1 MRAAGGRA
9 IATVVRSLLAVL
21 VSIAVSSPAVIAQD
35 GGHESLPP
43 GATVLDVPYLPQ
55 DELLCGGAAAA
66 MVLRYW
72 GMENVL
78 PTDFSPLVSPALG
91 GMRARDLAANLTD
104 LGWDP
109 ILFTGRFDE
118 IRRHIRLG
126 RPVITLIEVAGGR
139 FHYVV
144 VTGEA
149 DGRLVIHDPAIS
161 PFRLMS
167 RDDLEQAWKRTGSLS
182 LLVLP
187 PLDTGPN
194 VRVPEDDSES
204 GRQVAPV
211 CRPTLSEAIELV
223 RLEQLDQAAT
233 VLSQGA
239 CATEPVF
246 RRELAGIRLRQHDL
260 DAAMRLSLEAL
271 EADPS
276 DAHAAETLATALYL
290 DDVPGEALDAW
301 NRVGKPTLDLIRIAG
316 LVRTAHRPVER
327 LMGLRGGDLLT
338 RRSLALARRRLADLP
353 AAAASRVVYSPTG
366 GGRADVVAG
375 IAERQGLP
383 TTMIP
388 LAVTGLR
395 AALQREVALTAVSTF
410 GGGETWSAAWRWW
423 DHRPRVAF
431 AFAGPAEFGPP
442 ATWSVSAVWE
452 EESFRPDLVGAMT
465 GAQATDPADAAPA
478 RIVDEHS
485 GGVLGSSI
493 WLEPWLRARLRAGF
507 ERWDGRGSFIR
518 SGAGFDIRAGGDRV
532 ALATSL
538 DAWLSTDGRPGF
550 GRISADAAFK
560 SRDRLQGLVLTLTA
574 GVEAVDQ
581 DSPPTLWPGAGTGFA
596 RQNLLRAHP
605 LLNDGVIS
613 GPAFDRHLATGGAEF
628 VYWFDLGSG
637 FLMGGAGFL
646 DFARSWGVR
655 KADSF
660 TDAGVGLRLGTSAR
674 EAVLRID
681 VATGLDDD
689 EFAVSVGWWI
699 PAAFR

>member
-9 IATVVRSLLAVL
+9 ITTVVRSLLALL
-21 VSIAVSSPAVIAQD
+21 VSIAVSSPAVIAQP

-204 GRQVAPV
+204 GRPVAPV

-538 DAWLSTDGRPGF
+538 DVWLSTDGRPGF

-613 GPAFDRHLATGGAEF
+613 GPAFDRHLATGGAEI